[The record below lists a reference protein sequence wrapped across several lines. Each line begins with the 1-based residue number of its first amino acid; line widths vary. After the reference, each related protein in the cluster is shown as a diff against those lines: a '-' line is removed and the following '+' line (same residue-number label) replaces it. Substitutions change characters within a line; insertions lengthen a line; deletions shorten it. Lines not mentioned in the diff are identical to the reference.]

1 MTIRLSGK
9 PRRKSLLAARPETL
23 ANERG
28 GHNASLILC
37 IPQDT
42 LDP

>member
-9 PRRKSLLAARPETL
+9 PRRKSLLAARPEVL
-23 ANERG
+23 ANEMG
-28 GHNASLILC
+28 GRNASLLLC